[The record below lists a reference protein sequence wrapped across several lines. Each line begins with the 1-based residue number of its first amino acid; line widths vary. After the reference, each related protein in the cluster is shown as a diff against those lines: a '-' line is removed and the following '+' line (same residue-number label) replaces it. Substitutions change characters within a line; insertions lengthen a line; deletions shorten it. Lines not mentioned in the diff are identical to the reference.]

1 MSLRDVVGRFKDV
14 RALVIGDAIVDVY
27 HWGRCDRISQEAPV
41 PVFVEEREEE
51 RQGGASNVA
60 AQLRALRAEPDDG
73 FAMQLSPRSTSVKH
87 RYMVGHQ
94 QLFRIDDDS
103 HAEPDWMSAAKISA
117 ATSLCDVLILSDYA
131 KGALTDD
138 VCKTAIE
145 CARAKGIPIV
155 VDPKCSDWNKYY
167 GATVICPNDAEW
179 SEVKKDDDLTNF
191 MWVAHKRGPGGIDI
205 INPCKLVW
213 PMVTDNYPACARQV
227 FDVTGAGDV
236 VVALIAAT
244 LAAKG
249 TIGEAAQLANIAAG
263 YAVGQVGTAVCPL
276 DELLRRIP

>member
-1 MSLRDVVGRFKDV
+1 MSLRDVVQRFKQV

-41 PVFVEEREEE
+41 PVFVEELVE
-51 RQGGASNVA
+51 RRGGGALNVGK
-60 AQLRALRAEPDDG
+60 QLREMLGEQAIWDIHTPTNTSTAKPD
-73 FAMQLSPRSTSVKH
+73 ASELTEKH

-94 QLFRIDDDS
+94 QIFRADYDKQ
-103 HAEPDWMSAAKISA
+103 APPDWITPQAIERYVAFA
-117 ATSLCDVLILSDYA
+117 DVLILSDYA

-145 CARAKGIPIV
+145 CAKAKGIPIV
-155 VDPKCSDWNKYY
+155 VDPKGSNWRKYE
-167 GATVICPNDAEW
+167 GATVICPNETECI
-179 SEVKKDDDLTNF
+179 SGY
-191 MWVAHKRGPGGIDI
+191 MWPGLILAHKRGPKGIDI
-205 INPCKLVW
+205 HNPS
-213 PMVTDNYPACARQV
+213 PINYPACARQV

-249 TIGEAAQLANIAAG
+249 TIAEAAQLANIAAG

-276 DELLRRIP
+276 EQLMAAIL